1 MMISFKDRKDERD
14 FNHDRKIKGRWG
26 LQADKIKRR
35 LSELRTMENLSVLST
50 LPQLHTH
57 ELTGD
62 RKEEIEGRPLSR
74 QASITNY

>member
-14 FNHDRKIKGRWG
+14 FNHEWKIKGRWG

-35 LSELRTMENLSVLST
+35 FSELRAMENLSILRT
-50 LPQLHTH
+50 IPQLHTH
-57 ELTGD
+57 ELTGH
-62 RKEEIEGRPLSR
+62 RKEEIEGRSLSR